1 MTRRDETLLAAAA
14 GILLT
19 ALCYGRAVYAPLLWD
34 DMDVVTPAGVRL
46 TAADIPSFFTARHWL
61 TVDPTRPRPYRPL
74 RDTYLALIGDAAV
87 AGRRLFGPPATPQ
100 DPGLRDPA
108 LADRVAWGYH
118 AGNLALHALNAFLVY
133 LLARRLALGREGA
146 FAALGLFAVHP
157 VHIEALVWVKNA
169 AELLGLALMLA
180 AMLSFLRAAA
190 GRGAAGR
197 WVMSIVLYLLAVLCK
212 EAALPL
218 PALLG
223 LWAAVWLEGR
233 ARRRALAMTLP
244 LWAVGLLFSAFQYA
258 FVTATAAGGGG
269 GGPPLLRLALCARTL
284 MRYGAM
290 ALLPVRYVP
299 LYGRYPPPVFNA
311 WRAGLVVAAFA
322 ALGALLLVQTRRRS
336 RTAFGAWWLFL
347 ALGPV
352 SNLVGFNSARPV
364 AEQRLYVP
372 SVGLA
377 LFAAAIVSGSAAS
390 APAAAPPFRKRRS
403 FVSAAAMGVLAI
415 LFVAL
420 VLRGSGHWGR
430 RLDFWR
436 WAVRTAPE
444 RYMPYYNAGIM
455 YAKAAERVRRGDPA
469 LAETFERMAETTYLH
484 ALWNHPHWG
493 SITAANVCRNL
504 ANSLRRRG
512 ASAQAARFYRL
523 GLAANP
529 TDAVMH
535 HALGWTFIHLQQK
548 DRAVPHLRAARRLDA
563 TYAREVSAVL
573 AQLHYDLKQYE
584 QALVEVKRAIEAQ
597 PERAVLWRL
606 AGDIYDA
613 LGDPDEAA
621 RHWARAEALR
631 RHRAAGGRAP

>member
-46 TAADIPSFFTARHWL
+46 TVADIPSFFTARHWL

-74 RDTYLALIGDAAV
+74 RDTYLALIGDAA
-87 AGRRLFGPPATPQ
+87 AAARRLFGAPAGPNGS
-100 DPGLRDPA
+100 GLRDPA

-118 AGNLALHALNAFLVY
+118 AGNLALHALNVFLVY

-197 WVMSIVLYLLAVLCK
+197 WVVSIVLYLLAVLCK

-258 FVTATAAGGGG
+258 FVTATAAAGGGG
-269 GGPPLLRLALCARTL
+269 GGPLLRLALCARTL

-299 LYGRYPPPVFNA
+299 LYGRYPPPAFNA
-311 WRAGLVVAAFA
+311 LRAGLVVAGFA
-322 ALGALLLVQTRRRS
+322 ALGALLLVQARRRS
-336 RTAFGAWWLFL
+336 RTAFGAWWLLL

-377 LFAAAIVSGSAAS
+377 LFAGAIVSGWAPS
-390 APAAAPPFRKRRS
+390 APAGARPLRKPRS
-403 FVSAAAMGVLAI
+403 LVAAAIGVLAV
-415 LFVAL
+415 LFVVL

-444 RYMPYYNAGIM
+444 RHMPCYNAGIM
-455 YAKAAERVRRGDPA
+455 YAKAAARARCRGAA
-469 LAETFERMAETTYLH
+469 LAETFERLAETTYLH
-484 ALWNHPHWG
+484 ALWNHPAWG
-493 SITAANVCRNL
+493 HVSAANICRNL

-529 TDAVMH
+529 ADAVMH
-535 HALGWTFIHLQQK
+535 HALGWTFIHLGQK
-548 DRAVPHLRAARRLDA
+548 DRAVPHLRAARSLRA
-563 TYAREVSAVL
+563 AYAGEVAAVL
-573 AQLHYDLKQYE
+573 AQVHYDLKEYGA
-584 QALVEVKRAIEAQ
+584 ALLEVKRALRAQ
-597 PERAVLWRL
+597 PNRPAVWRL

-613 LGDPDEAA
+613 LGDPDQAA

-631 RHRAAGGRAP
+631 RRRAAGGRAP